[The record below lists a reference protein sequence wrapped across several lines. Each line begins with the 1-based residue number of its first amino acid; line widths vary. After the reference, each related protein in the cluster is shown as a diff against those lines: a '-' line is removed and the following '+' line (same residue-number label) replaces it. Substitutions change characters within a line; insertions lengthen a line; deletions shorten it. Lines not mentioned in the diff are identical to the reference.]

1 MPETTLNLFNTNSRR
16 LEDLPM
22 THVLV
27 TRCQER
33 FAEAITPSK
42 AGRESLFRRVVGFQI
57 YVLAL
62 SSLTSV
68 GFDRVTGT

>member
-1 MPETTLNLFNTNSRR
+1 
-16 LEDLPM
+16 M